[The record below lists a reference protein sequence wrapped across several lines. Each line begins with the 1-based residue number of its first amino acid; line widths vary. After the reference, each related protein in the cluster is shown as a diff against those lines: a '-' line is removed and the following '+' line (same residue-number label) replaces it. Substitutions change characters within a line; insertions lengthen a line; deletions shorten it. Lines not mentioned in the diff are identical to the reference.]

1 MRWPVKIL
9 IPCLLL
15 LGCGSGNGVVNNQP
29 PSGTV
34 IASGSLGGSTS
45 SGAITGTVL
54 VYDQCGGS
62 YVVRFANLSAPGG
75 IGLQVQAD
83 TTSGGG
89 QRVNITTLGVT
100 SGNVNY
106 PVTAASGTGFSIV
119 YLHSPGSNTDPAIAT
134 LTQTA
139 AGC

>member
-1 MRWPVKIL
+1 
-9 IPCLLL
+9 
-15 LGCGSGNGVVNNQP
+15 VVNDQP

-34 IASGSLGGSTS
+34 IASGSFTGSTS

-54 VYDQCGGS
+54 VYDQCSGS
-62 YVVRFANLSAPGG
+62 YVVRLANLSAPGG

-83 TTSGGG
+83 TTAGGG
-89 QRVNITTLGVT
+89 QRVTVTTLGVT

-106 PVTAASGTGFSIV
+106 PITVASGTGFSIV
-119 YLHSPGSNTDPAIAT
+119 YLHSPASNTDPAIAT

-139 AGC
+139 GGC

>member
-15 LGCGSGNGVVNNQP
+15 LSCGKGNGVINDQP

-34 IASGSLGGSTS
+34 IASGSLSGSTT

-54 VYDQCGGS
+54 VYDQCNGS

-75 IGLQVQAD
+75 IGLQIQAN
-83 TTSGGG
+83 TSSGG
-89 QRVNITTLGVT
+89 TTTISTLSVV

-106 PVTAASGTGFSIV
+106 PITLSSGTTFSVITL
-119 YLHSPGSNTDPAIAT
+119 YSPAGNTGVAYAT
-134 LTQTA
+134 LTPA
-139 AGC
+139 AGAC

>member
-15 LGCGSGNGVVNNQP
+15 LSCGKGNGVVNDQP

-34 IASGSLGGSTS
+34 IASGSFTGSTT

-54 VYDQCGGS
+54 VYDQCNGS
-62 YVVRFANLSAPGG
+62 YVVRLANLSAPGG

-83 TTSGGG
+83 TTTGG
-89 QRVNITTLGVT
+89 QRLNVTTLGVI

-106 PVTAASGTGFSIV
+106 PITTSSGTGFSIV
-119 YLHSPGSNTDPAIAT
+119 YLHSPASNTDPAIAT
-134 LTQTA
+134 LNQSG